1 MKITKI
7 LFDKNIKKIIED
19 NKKTIIILLKE
30 EFLGEIRNFKIK
42 ENSLDK
48 IKYLKLNIDKEL
60 KVYYTR
66 TIRFLKIINIRD
78 KDDDKLKKIILLE
91 LIILYN
97 VVSKQIVGLKDNKL
111 YIYIIKYKVELKRL
125 LYNIFKKI

>member
-1 MKITKI
+1 LKITKI